1 MDNGILLA
9 QNKDEHGTLQKWL
22 ECKLSIYE
30 KMQNTSLIIDT
41 CKQLFITKDGDI
53 EYYYKLKRLI
63 PENEGKSFLFTM
75 M

>member
-1 MDNGILLA
+1 MNT
-9 QNKDEHGTLQKWL
+9 EHYKN